1 MKAAVEFT
9 IAHVMM
15 LGDTFNGGSSLICSV
30 TCRAYKDTN
39 RVSYQIIDD
48 EGEPISE
55 EYFITDDTTSEDTCK
70 AAIEDAKATLKDCGW
85 FRVSAYIG

>member
-15 LGDTFNGGSSLICSV
+15 LGDTFNGGSSLVCSV
-30 TCRAYKDTN
+30 ICRAYKDTN

-55 EYFITDDTTSEDTCK
+55 EHFITDDVTSEDTCQ
-70 AAIEDAKATLKDCGW
+70 AAIDDAKADLRSG
-85 FRVSAYIG
+85 